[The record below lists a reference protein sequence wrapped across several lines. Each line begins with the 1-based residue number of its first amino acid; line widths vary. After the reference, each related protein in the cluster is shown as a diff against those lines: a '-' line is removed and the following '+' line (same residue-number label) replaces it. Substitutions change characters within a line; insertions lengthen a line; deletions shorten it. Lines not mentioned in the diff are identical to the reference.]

1 MHVKDERTANFSVS
15 RVFSDNMVLQ
25 RDELVRIWGFAPNED
40 DGKEVFGE
48 FKGVKAKAII
58 KNGEWCITFP
68 ETFCADTSANCM
80 KIYSGEKEI
89 VFKDVLVGDVLM
101 VIGQSNVEAEM
112 SVHFSLTDPAVC
124 GGGEEAV
131 NPQEPI
137 RLNRTTA
144 KESLDEIFGVKGT
157 RNVCRD
163 CLNNTQW
170 TKTTLEETLK
180 FSALGYYFAK
190 EMVKRSDE
198 KIPYGIIE
206 VGFSGMPLGA
216 FLPNEVADKLKTDT
230 YDEKKGI
237 YTTTGRNAKEGSGRY
252 IYNRHIYPFEKY
264 SIAGLVWYQGESNGD
279 ITEAPYYND
288 RFSALVEHMRSTHNI
303 INRNF
308 PVFVVELPSI
318 YPKPEGYTGTDALR
332 WRYIEIGMVRSYIGT
347 IPLQIENSYVAACG
361 DLWGNKEYCNGLH
374 PYIKYEQAQRI
385 ADIAQVILLKK
396 GTLDEATG
404 PIFEALNVSDD
415 LKKAKITFKNV
426 GEGLSTSDGGN
437 KVRGIVGLIRKDN
450 TLQAITPQDSC
461 ITDKNEITVLF
472 DEMVDGVAY
481 NFKDSDY
488 YSETI
493 NLCNSFG
500 KIATGFCKVGN

>member
-1 MHVKDERTANFSVS
+1 MRLKNEKAANFSVS

-25 RDELVRIWGFAPNED
+25 RDELVRIWGFAPEKD
-40 DGKEVFGE
+40 EGKEVSGE
-48 FKGVKAKAII
+48 FKGLKANTVI

-68 ETFCADTSANCM
+68 EPFSADATANCLR
-80 KIYSGEKEI
+80 IYSGEKEI

-112 SVHFSLTDPAVC
+112 SVHFSLTDPEVC

-131 NPQEPI
+131 NPQDII

-144 KESLDEIFGVKGT
+144 KESLDEIFGIKG
-157 RNVCRD
+157 RRDVCAD
-163 CLNNTQW
+163 CLNDTQW

-206 VGFSGMPLGA
+206 IGFSGMPLGA
-216 FLPNEVADKLKTDT
+216 FLPNEVADRLNTDT

-252 IYNRHIYPFEKY
+252 IYNRHIYPFDKY
-264 SIAGLVWYQGESNGD
+264 AIAGLVWYQGESNSD
-279 ITEAPYYND
+279 ITEAPYYNE
-288 RFSALVEHMRSTHNI
+288 RFIALAEHMRSTHNI
-303 INRNF
+303 INKNF
-308 PVFVVELPSI
+308 PVFIVELPSI

-347 IPLQIENSYVAACG
+347 IPLQLENSYVAAG
-361 DLWGNKEYCNGLH
+361 SDLWSNKEYCNGLH
-374 PYIKYEQAQRI
+374 PYIKYEQAQRL
-385 ADIAQVILLKK
+385 ADIAQVVLLKK
-396 GTLDEATG
+396 GTMEEAAG
-404 PIFEALNVSDD
+404 PIFEAVKMSDNF
-415 LKKAKITFKNV
+415 KKAVIVFKNV
-426 GEGLSTSDGGN
+426 GDGLCVSNGGN
-437 KVRGIVGLIRKDN
+437 RVRGIVGLVRENGSLRAVIPKDSR
-450 TLQAITPQDSC
+450 ITK
-461 ITDKNEITVLF
+461 KNEITVLF
-472 DEMVDGVAY
+472 DEIADGVAY
-481 NFKDSDY
+481 NFMDSDY
-488 YSETI
+488 YDETI

-500 KIATGFCKVGN
+500 RIATGFCKVIK